1 MKRFAILTVALI
13 LAAFILACAPKEKE
27 PAIEE
32 TITSGYRTYY
42 KMSDGTWATDAH
54 TYKYRLEISGRMTN
68 AAKDST
74 FVYLSNIET
83 ITFDRA
89 WKAAGLSS
97 NMEDYFSA
105 EEAVLVELR

>member
-1 MKRFAILTVALI
+1 MKRFAILAVTLI
-13 LAAFILACAPKEKE
+13 LAAFIFACAPKEKE
-27 PAIEE
+27 PAINE
-32 TITSGYRTYY
+32 TIFTDFRTYY
-42 KMSDGTWATDAH
+42 KMSDGTWATDTH
-54 TYKYRLEISGRMTN
+54 SYKYRLEISGRMNN